1 MTGRNYEKDDEG
13 DETKDRKRKVIKI
26 KPKKVNYKQKK
37 VDNKYI

>member
-26 KPKKVNYKQKK
+26 KQKWVNYKYEKGWQ
-37 VDNKYI
+37 